1 LSDFNKHYIYKLLA
15 NLIRVPVTFA
25 LQAIFPRLLGAAAY
39 GNFDFLTDS
48 TTKFIA
54 FFETGTSVA
63 FYKNLS
69 QNNNNKKLIKFYW
82 LIASVILLAYFL
94 FIMLGRL
101 LGYDEL
107 FWPGQHFILVVLT
120 AFFGSLTFIVNNSF
134 QILDASNLTV
144 KSERFRI
151 IQLLFSLSVFATIFW
166 LFKRVDLE
174 LFLSIQIVLTVML
187 IIGASIILWNAQFE
201 LFPNVKLSKQEL
213 RVFLSLFWKF
223 SNPLIIY
230 ALFSLIGGI
239 GDRLILQEFGGSIQQ
254 AYFGISFKVGSFVL
268 LFTSAMIPLLMREF
282 SKLHGLDDKLQIS
295 EMFQRN
301 IKLLYF
307 IATFIGIN
315 VAFNAEFITKLLG
328 GYQFREAVVVVSLMA
343 FYPIHQTLGQIN
355 GILFFST
362 SRTAQY
368 RNIGLFIVPIG
379 LMFSFFLIAPE
390 QYFGLHLGAIG
401 LAYQMLIIQTLS
413 VNLMLFFNCRYLGIP
428 YFKLLAYQVF
438 TLSGQIVLGLALHF
452 LITSLEINL
461 FAYAIVF
468 SFSTLIV
475 ITVAVILMPHLIGL
489 NSREELLLKIKYRA

>member
-1 LSDFNKHYIYKLLA
+1 MSDFNKHYIYKLLT

-39 GNFDFLTDS
+39 GNFDFLADS
-48 TTKFIA
+48 ANKFIA

-69 QNNNNKKLIKFYW
+69 QDNKNKRLIKFYW
-82 LIASVILLAYFL
+82 LIASVILLTYFL

-101 LGYDEL
+101 LGYDEF
-107 FWPGQHFILVVLT
+107 FWPGQNFILIVLS
-120 AFFGSLTFIVNNSF
+120 AIFGSLTFIANNSF

-144 KSERFRI
+144 ISERFRI

-166 LFKRVDLE
+166 AFTSLELE

-187 IIGASIILWNAQFE
+187 IIGASVILRNAQFE
-201 LFPNVKLSKQEL
+201 LFPKVKLSKQEL
-213 RVFLSLFWKF
+213 RDFLSLFWKF

-254 AYFGISFKVGSFVL
+254 AYFGISFKVGSFVI

-301 IKLLYF
+301 IKRLYF
-307 IATFIGIN
+307 IATFIGVS

-379 LMFSFFLIAPE
+379 LMFSFFLIAPQ
-390 QYFGLHLGAIG
+390 QYLGLNLGAIG
-401 LAYQMLIIQTLS
+401 LAYQMLIIQTLA
-413 VNLMLFFNCRYLGIP
+413 VNIMLFFNCRYLKIP
-428 YFKLLAYQVF
+428 FFRLFAYQVL
-438 TLSGQIVLGLALHF
+438 TLAGQIIVAILLRLI
-452 LITSLEINL
+452 ITSFGFNL
-461 FAYAIVF
+461 FVYALVF
-468 SFSTLIV
+468 SFSMLIV
-475 ITVAVILMPHLIGL
+475 VVSAVFLMPHLLGL
-489 NSREELLLKIKYRA
+489 VSRDELLNKFKIKF